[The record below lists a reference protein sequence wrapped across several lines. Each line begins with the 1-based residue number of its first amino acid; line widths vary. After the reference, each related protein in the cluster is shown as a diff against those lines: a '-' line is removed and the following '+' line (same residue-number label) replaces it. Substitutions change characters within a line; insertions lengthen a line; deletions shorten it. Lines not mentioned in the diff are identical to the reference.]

1 MPLLDWGGDR
11 RLRRLEAAFAGTA
24 PTGKRLEKAA
34 RDYGRL
40 LVEALHEQPP
50 LAHRLFRD
58 YDARLPDEVHAPA
71 FPQEHRDRLAGFASS
86 RDLDVLTV
94 TFELATRLGLPD
106 TARQA
111 RDGTA
116 ALLGARGDADRLV
129 ARLDRWRRLDVLD
142 RETLAG
148 ALRGH
153 LKNSALGRDEQLWT
167 AFFAGLPESSV
178 PDLFEVH
185 AFLGRGE
192 QAVRL
197 ADTAARRRQAL
208 DCCLRSPRAGDVR
221 AGIELARREGDEAL
235 TALEERAGELSFER
249 GEYEEALSHFRAAGR
264 PDRES
269 ECHER
274 LGRLEEALAACPLD
288 QPDRLAR
295 LAAASWPEI
304 DALVERAEFTEAA
317 RRARAVVVRLEGVTE
332 PIEEIGRRLQ
342 DSSARREA
350 VVAIGRRHFAA
361 QAERAASE
369 EAVHRDAVHKEW
381 SRFEE
386 SAGDLFAA
394 AEQAERAADLYRA
407 HGLYLRA
414 GRPGDA
420 ERVLRDDPGRWRARA
435 DAREAGGDLVGAAEL
450 HAEAGEPEEAA
461 ALYLRAGR
469 HAEAARCLIAWRGD
483 DAIEDAR
490 LAECLRLSGATE
502 RLAELCLRAV
512 KRKGRATAGFEEL
525 RRLRDDSLLPP
536 HLEAEVLR
544 TLETLG
550 AQGRRPFE
558 DGAAAWLARA
568 REDVD
573 ARYARIWALDLGTTT
588 CAVAIYDGEA
598 GEPVLCRW
606 KGRPFFA
613 ATLTVDEDGVER
625 VGVSGEEVL
634 AGWVKGFIGSAKRR
648 IGGATKYR
656 MRDRVYRTEE
666 VAARLIAHA
675 RRLVEDFLAERVL
688 ERVGELARAEL
699 GEVRGEWLDWLAAGH
714 DLRLQRPRAILT
726 IPAFF
731 RNNQKQAT
739 RNACRIAGVELE
751 RLIHEPTAA
760 CIAAARQRRL
770 TGEVVVV
777 DLGAGTLDISALC
790 VEDDV
795 YDVHQVS
802 GDTRFGGKD
811 FDAVIAEAVERRL
824 ARDGVHVPEKGR
836 ERLRFEIA
844 VEYLKIGLSDQPYAA
859 YPLPGFNGDPEFR
872 LELGRDELAEIL
884 AGPLRTLREICEKLK
899 ASLRERPEHLVLVG
913 GPMLAPQVAG
923 VVEDVFGLRR
933 KVLADPRTAVA
944 VGAAFQAA
952 VLSGALGKQVL
963 MDVTPLALGLL
974 VSPSPGEEEFSAL
987 IEANTPIPT
996 ERRGT
1001 YTTTRDDQ
1009 DIVRIQIYNGD
1020 LRPASKIGEFQL
1032 GDIAPAPKGEPEIEV
1047 TFAIDSSCVLEVT
1060 ARDRLTGN
1068 RASINVAD
1076 TTLLSPD
1083 EIARMT
1089 ERHRRQLEREAR
1101 RRGQA
1106 ELREELT
1113 ALVEE
1118 ARRGDAEPLLREFR
1132 RRLEGHRA
1140 ARARLDPGTERV
1152 LAEIYSPAATE
1163 LETDLLSARAPLLD
1177 LAAKAEEYLESVH
1190 GEAGHREAGD
1200 DPDPAEGEHLRARLA
1215 DHLDRVRPGL
1225 ARVAQWNGVLAR
1237 IAAVE
1242 ADPLLRFRGHH
1253 AAGDHARA
1261 LDALAEL
1268 DEPPADPDDVRRHLH
1283 CLAETGAAAEYRRTL
1298 TGNAALLGAAV
1309 LDPARPEEFLRRIG
1323 PALVRVPPGRG
1334 VLISDRLVLTARP
1347 GHDGPTVETATGA
1360 ALRVGHV
1367 FEPDSPHLNAAL
1379 LQLAEPVAAPPLR
1392 LGHAGLV
1399 RIGDPVHVL
1408 AGGSLAPGV
1417 VDAFESFPEQD
1428 LNLYRVGLPAP
1439 PEGAGGPLFN
1449 GLGEVIGVLTAPARP
1464 DRAAFAIAI
1473 DTLAPLLTSAGY
1485 GVTT

>member
-1 MPLLDWGGDR
+1 MPLLDWGGER
-11 RLRRLEAAFAGTA
+11 RLRRLEAAFAGAA

-40 LVEALHEQPP
+40 LIEALREQPS
-50 LAHRLFRD
+50 LARRLFSD
-58 YDARLPDEVHAPA
+58 YDARFPGEVHAPA
-71 FPQEHRDRLAGFASS
+71 FPQEQRDLLAGFASG

-94 TFELATRLGLPD
+94 TFELATRLGLAD

-116 ALLGARGDADRLV
+116 SLLGAQGDADRLV
-129 ARLDRWRRLDVLD
+129 TRLDRWRELDVLD
-142 RETLAG
+142 RETLAA
-148 ALRGH
+148 ALRAH
-153 LKNSALGRDEQLWT
+153 LKSAPLGRDEQLWT
-167 AFFAGLPESSV
+167 AFFAGLPESSL

-185 AFLGRGE
+185 AFLGHGE
-192 QAVRL
+192 RAVHL

-208 DCCLRSPRAGDVR
+208 DGCLRSPRVDDVR
-221 AGIELARREGDEAL
+221 AGIALARREGDEAL
-235 TALEERAGELSFER
+235 PALEGRAGELLFDR
-249 GEYEEALSHFRAAGR
+249 GEHEEALPHFRAAGLR
-264 PDRES
+264 DRES

-274 LGRLEEALAACPLD
+274 LGRLHEALATCPLD
-288 QPDRLAR
+288 RPDRLGR

-304 DALVERAEFTEAA
+304 DALVGRAEYTEAA
-317 RRARAVVVRLEGVTE
+317 RRARAVVARLEEVTE
-332 PIEEIGRRLQ
+332 PAEEIAGRLR

-350 VVAIGRRHFAA
+350 VVMTGRRHFAG

-369 EAVHRDAVHKEW
+369 EATEAVHQEW

-386 SAGDLFAA
+386 SAGELFAA

-407 HGLYLRA
+407 HGLYLKA

-420 ERVLRDDPGRWRARA
+420 ERVLRDDPGGWRARA
-435 DAREAGGDLVGAAEL
+435 DAREAGGDVVGAAEL
-450 HAEAGEPEEAA
+450 HAEAGALEAA
-461 ALYLRAGR
+461 ADLYLRAGR
-469 HAEAARCLIAWRGD
+469 PAEAARCLIASLGD
-483 DAIEDAR
+483 DAVEDDRLIEA
-490 LAECLRLSGATE
+490 LRRSGATE

-512 KRKGRATAGFEEL
+512 ERKGRATAGFEEL
-525 RRLRDDSLLPP
+525 RRLSDGSLLPP
-536 HLEAEVLR
+536 HLEAEVR
-544 TLETLG
+544 RALETLG
-550 AQGRRPFE
+550 AQGRGPFE

-568 REDVD
+568 REEVD

-588 CAVAIYDGEA
+588 CAVAIYDGET

-613 ATLTVDEDGVER
+613 STLTVDEDGNER

-634 AGWVKGFIGSAKRR
+634 AGWVKGFIGAAKRR

-675 RRLVEDFLAERVL
+675 RRMVEDFLAERVL
-688 ERVGELARAEL
+688 ERAGELARAEL
-699 GEVRGEWLDWLAAGH
+699 GEVRSEWLDWLADEH
-714 DLRLQRPRAILT
+714 DPRLTRPRAILT

-777 DLGAGTLDISALC
+777 DLGAGTLDLSALS

-795 YDVHQVS
+795 YEVHQVT
-802 GDTRFGGKD
+802 GDNGFGGKD

-824 ARDGVHVPEKGR
+824 ARDGVRVPEKGK

-844 VEYLKIGLSDQPYAA
+844 VEYLKISLSDQPYAA
-859 YPLPGFNGDPEFR
+859 YPLPGFNGDPGFR

-884 AGPLRTLREICEKLK
+884 AGPLRTLRETCERLK
-899 ASLRERPEHLVLVG
+899 KSLLDRPEHLVLVG

-952 VLSGALGKQVL
+952 VLSGVHGRQVL
-963 MDVTPLALGLL
+963 IDVTPLALGLL
-974 VSPSPGEEEFSAL
+974 VAPSPGEEEFSSL
-987 IEANTPIPT
+987 IEANTSIPT
-996 ERRGT
+996 QRQGT

-1009 DIVRIQIYNGD
+1009 DVVLIQIYNGD

-1068 RASINVAD
+1068 RNSIKVAD
-1076 TTLLSPD
+1076 TTLLSPG

-1089 ERHRRQLEREAR
+1089 ERHRRQVEREAR
-1101 RRGQA
+1101 RRRLA

-1113 ALVEE
+1113 ALVGE
-1118 ARRGDAEPLLREFR
+1118 ARRGDAEPLFREFR
-1132 RRLEGHRA
+1132 GRLEGHRTS
-1140 ARARLDPGTERV
+1140 RARLDPGTERV

-1163 LETDLLSARAPLLD
+1163 LETELLSARAPLLD
-1177 LAAKAEEYLESVH
+1177 LAAKAEEYL
-1190 GEAGHREAGD
+1190 AGQAGQD
-1200 DPDPAEGEHLRARLA
+1200 ERAEPADPAEGEHLRTRLA
-1215 DHLDRVRPGL
+1215 DHLERVRPGL
-1225 ARVAQWNGVLAR
+1225 AKVTLWNSVLAR
-1237 IAAVE
+1237 VAALE

-1253 AAGDHARA
+1253 AAGDHVRA
-1261 LDALAEL
+1261 LEALAEL
-1268 DEPPADPDDVRRHLH
+1268 DEPPAGPDDVRRHLH

-1298 TGNAALLGAAV
+1298 AANAERLGTAV

-1323 PALVRVPPGRG
+1323 PALLRVPSGG
-1334 VLISDRLVLTARP
+1334 GGFLISDRLVLTGRP
-1347 GHDGPTVETATGA
+1347 AQDGQAVETGTGVP
-1360 ALRVGHV
+1360 LQVGHV
-1367 FEPDSPHLNAAL
+1367 FTPDSPHLNAAL
-1379 LQLAEPVAAPPLR
+1379 LQLAEPVPSPPLR
-1392 LGHAGLV
+1392 LGHAKLV
-1399 RIGDPVHVL
+1399 RIGDPVHIVS
-1408 AGGSLAPGV
+1408 GGSLVSGV

-1428 LNLYRVGLPAP
+1428 LNLYRVGLRVP
-1439 PEGAGGPLFN
+1439 PGSAGGPLLN
-1449 GLGEVIGVLTAPARP
+1449 EVGEVIGVLSAPARSE
-1464 DRAAFAIAI
+1464 RASFAITI
-1473 DTLAPLLTSAGY
+1473 DTLAPLLTSAGF
-1485 GVTT
+1485 GLTG